1 MYKKVLTVFLTVI
14 LFLAAVFLG
23 GATVFRVDDVALVAT
38 VVSEEAKSET
48 TKLQEEILAL
58 YKEESIFS
66 VDKSALDK
74 VLKDYPYLRV
84 TGFEKAY
91 PNKIVVTLLEEAESY
106 AVQRAEGGFYIL
118 GASGIVLDIRSTN
131 VNRLDQKANVALN
144 GLTVTGKKGG
154 TLTGDDCFASMF
166 ALCNTLD
173 EKLGGI
179 RSNVV
184 SVEVLA
190 RTPEIFYM
198 ITMREGLKI
207 YVNNPAVLTT
217 QKAEKA
223 LNAYMALSNEERMPG
238 RLNVRESDGEVLVAY
253 SPIDEFIGQ

>member
-1 MYKKVLTVFLTVI
+1 MYKKVLTVFLTVV

-38 VVSEEAKSET
+38 VVSKQAKLET
-48 TKLQEEILAL
+48 GKLQEEILAL

-66 VDKSALDK
+66 VDETALDN
-74 VLKDYPYLRV
+74 VLKEYPYLRL

-91 PNKIVVTLLEEAESY
+91 PNKIVVTILEEAESY

-118 GASGIVLDIRSTN
+118 GTSGIVLDIRNVN
-131 VNRLDQKANVALN
+131 VNRLDQKANVAVN
-144 GLTVTGKKGG
+144 GLTVTGKKGE

-166 ALCNTLD
+166 ALCNALD
-173 EKLGGI
+173 KKLGGI
-179 RSNVV
+179 RNNVV

-190 RTPEIFYM
+190 RTPETFYT

-207 YVNNPAVLTT
+207 YVNDPAVMTE
-217 QKAEKA
+217 QKVEKA
-223 LNAYMALSNEERMPG
+223 LNAYMALSNAERMTG
-238 RLNVRESDGEVLVAY
+238 RLTVRETDGEVLVAY
-253 SPIDEFIGQ
+253 SPVDEFIGQ